1 MINSQNLSLPNCFTM
16 YHYCGCSGVIPICF
30 VCMVEAC
37 SISSGTFSQLCAQ
50 QCHVTPSMVEIF
62 TPQKLASGR
71 HQSFTFFSR
80 EPVVE
85 HLLPPDSCW
94 YSLLGQSNCNPF
106 PDSREGGTGHVN
118 KTMHDET
125 NTGGQLSLGQ

>member
-1 MINSQNLSLPNCFTM
+1 ML
-16 YHYCGCSGVIPICF
+16 CF

-37 SISSGTFSQLCAQ
+37 SVSSGTFSQLRVQ

-62 TPQKLASGR
+62 TPQKLASGT

-80 EPVVE
+80 EPLVE
-85 HLLPPDSCW
+85 HLLPPSSCW
-94 YSLLGQSNCNPF
+94 YSLPGQSNCNPF
-106 PDSREGGTGHVN
+106 LDSREGGTGHVD
-118 KTMHDET
+118 KTTRDET